1 MATGQ
6 ISRHCRLVASYL
18 SAPSSRYNR
27 SCWRKRRSAS
37 GESRRRSLRRHERGS
52 VWFGDVVDEKDY

>member
-6 ISRHCRLVASYL
+6 ISQRHRLVASDL
-18 SAPSSRYNR
+18 SAPSSCCSR
-27 SCWRKRRSAS
+27 SRRRKRRSL
-37 GESRRRSLRRHERGS
+37 LRRGRGS

>member
-6 ISRHCRLVASYL
+6 IPRCRRLVASDL
-18 SAPSSRYNR
+18 SAPSSCCSR

-37 GESRRRSLRRHERGS
+37 GEIFHRFLSCTTS
-52 VWFGDVVDEKDY
+52 VDVVDEKDY